1 MSFVALVAKP
11 HRWTRTE
18 YERMVEAGV
27 FHPDARFELIDGE
40 IIDMVP
46 QSSYHATSIQV
57 MADYIRN
64 LFGADYHVRI
74 QMPLA
79 LGESSEPEPDVA
91 VVMGSF
97 MDYRH
102 AHPQIAALVVEV
114 ANSTL
119 AYDRLKASMYA
130 SHGIPEYWLA
140 NLKENCLEVFQ
151 QPENGRYTSYRCLKA
166 GSAFVCGNG
175 KPVAV
180 DNVLV

>member
-1 MSFVALVAKP
+1 MSSAALLAQP

-27 FHPDARFELIDGE
+27 FHPEARFELIDGE
-40 IIDMVP
+40 IIDMAP
-46 QSSYHATSIQV
+46 QGSYHATSIQV
-57 MADYIRN
+57 MADYIRY
-64 LFGADYHVRI
+64 LFGTSYHVRI

-91 VVMGSF
+91 VVMGNF

-102 AHPQIAALVVEV
+102 AHPQTAALVVEV

-119 AYDRLKASMYA
+119 AYDRLKATTYA
-130 SHGIPEYWLA
+130 SHGIPEYWLV

-151 QPENGRYTSYRCLKA
+151 QPENGRYTSYRSLKA
-166 GSAFVCGNG
+166 GNTFMCSNG
-175 KPVAV
+175 KQVAV
-180 DNVLV
+180 GSVLV

>member
-1 MSFVALVAKP
+1 MSSVALLAKP

-18 YERMVEAGV
+18 YERMVEAGI
-27 FHPDARFELIDGE
+27 FHFDARFELIDGE
-40 IIDMVP
+40 IIDRVP
-46 QSSYHATSIQV
+46 QSSYHATSLQV

-64 LFGADYHVRI
+64 LFGAGYHVRI

-79 LGESSEPEPDVA
+79 LGESSELDVA

-102 AHPQIAALVVEV
+102 AHPQTAALVGEV

-119 AYDRLKASMYA
+119 AYDRLKATMYA
-130 SHGIPEYWLA
+130 SHGIPEYWLV

-151 QPENGRYTSYRCLKA
+151 QPENGRYTNYRCLKA
-166 GSAFVCGNG
+166 GSTFVCGNG
-175 KPVAV
+175 K
-180 DNVLV
+180 